1 MRLEFCHPC
10 FCAKRAL
17 WDVFDAV
24 DIKLRINAIQ
34 PSRYVPHKLYLY
46 EHHSPHSHQSHTA
59 SKPIPMA
66 RQLPSRSMPKPPSA
80 LMPPLAAATE
90 FPDDAVLVLDPP
102 ALKEVAELDVA
113 VSAARPLA

>member
-1 MRLEFCHPC
+1 
-10 FCAKRAL
+10 
-17 WDVFDAV
+17 
-24 DIKLRINAIQ
+24 
-34 PSRYVPHKLYLY
+34 
-46 EHHSPHSHQSHTA
+46 
-59 SKPIPMA
+59 
-66 RQLPSRSMPKPPSA
+66 MPKPPSA